1 MITLRPAAQRGH
13 LDFGWL
19 DTHHSFSFGDY
30 FDPRHMGFRSLRVI
44 NDDRIAGGAG
54 FPMHGHRD
62 MEILT
67 YVLDGAIGHRD
78 SLGSAAVVQAGEVQV
93 MSAGT
98 GIRHAEFNPSD
109 AARTRLLQ
117 IWLLPE
123 RTGLTP
129 RYDQKSFGPALDGR
143 LGLIASPDGRDGSLV
158 IHQDAVILA
167 ARLQPGETASHA
179 LAPGRGGWVQVASG
193 AVTVNG
199 QALVEGDGLAIEG
212 EPAVDI
218 RADAAAELLVFDLA

>member
-19 DTHHSFSFGDY
+19 DTNHSFSFGDY
-30 FDPRHMGFRSLRVI
+30 YDPRHMGFRSLRVI

-78 SLGSAAVVQAGEVQV
+78 SLGSAAVVRAGEVQV

-98 GIRHAEFNPSD
+98 GIRHAEFNPSPD
-109 AARTRLLQ
+109 ERTRLLQ

-123 RTGLTP
+123 RAGLLP
-129 RYDQKSFGPALDGR
+129 RYDQKVFGAALDGR

-158 IHQDAVILA
+158 VHQDAAIFA
-167 ARLQPGETASHA
+167 ARLKAGDEASHA
-179 LAPGRGGWVQVASG
+179 LAPGRSAWVQVATG

-199 QALVEGDGLAIEG
+199 RRLTEGDGAALEDEA
-212 EPAVDI
+212 AVEI
-218 RADAAAELLVFDLA
+218 RAEEAAELLVFDLA